1 MAYLEQAP
9 RPELKGIA
17 NVDNDTAFS
26 RHNIDP
32 GAVTVN
38 LQTRYNVLE
47 QDSYG
52 PVVGMSTSSDFIARI
67 GLVSLESC
75 ASK

>member
-17 NVDNDTAFS
+17 NVDNDTALS

-32 GAVTVN
+32 RAVTVN

-67 GLVSLESC
+67 RLVSLESC